1 MNDTYLIRLLE
12 EHNRKVERI
21 AVQAEK
27 QAGLMERQVSALES
41 IAESLRKI
49 ETPHQ

>member
-21 AVQAEK
+21 AVQVEK
-27 QAGLMERQVSALES
+27 RTGLMERQVSALES
-41 IAESLRKI
+41 MAELLKQALKQL
-49 ETPHQ
+49 P